1 MSQAVVQAAQ
11 QVAQVQNRFQ
21 NLGGQVAKGM
31 QIVDDKVQKMRAAK
45 EKAVRDRLRE
55 SRRKI
60 KELDNNINTLGYSDD
75 ETTIIKNMSV
85 EKTDRFYE
93 LQGQLSLFENPRSP
107 EAQKL
112 VDEMNGIRNWF
123 TNVDAQ
129 QKQRL
134 KQREQYNADLGEDED
149 SSGISGAGQNKV
161 FSDNAELINT
171 GSFTAIDPVS
181 GEFLWGEQ
189 GGYMGLASGAEYFM
203 QPEGLFKLIE
213 DHEQMAVSKDKPLTT
228 HQVNFAVKRFMK
240 KLESPKEIAA
250 FLGDNPIGDAYG
262 PDLQQRFDQ
271 VYDMEDGEEKDQA
284 LDAIKEELR
293 KGYETYLKEK
303 NSDHIEELKA
313 NEEPDAP
320 SDNRPG
326 VQRSDAYLR
335 RKTKNALQNDGD
347 MYTGKGGIVVEKS
360 GNEYKLYTRGANG
373 VLIALD
379 GNATATS
386 LREVYNALGI

>member
-134 KQREQYNADLGEDED
+134 KQREKYNADLGEDED
-149 SSGISGAGQNKV
+149 SSGISTAGQNEV
-161 FSDNAELINT
+161 FAKNAELINT

-189 GGYMGLASGAEYFM
+189 GSYMGLASGTEYFM
-203 QPEGLFKLIE
+203 QPGELFSLIE
-213 DHEQMAVSKDKPLTT
+213 KHEEMALSKSQPLTT
-228 HQVNFAVKRFMK
+228 GQVNLAVKRFTK
-240 KLESPKEIAA
+240 KLEDAKAMAA

-262 PDLQQRFDQ
+262 EDLQQRFDQ
-271 VYDMEDGEEKDQA
+271 AYDMEDGEEKDQA
-284 LDAIKEELR
+284 LDVIRQEIA

-313 NEEPDAP
+313 NEEPDTP
-320 SDNRPG
+320 GDTRPAK
-326 VQRSDAYLR
+326 QRTASYDR
-335 RKTKNALQNDGD
+335 RRIKNAFKSGGSTKYGDITIKKDG
-347 MYTGKGGIVVEKS
+347 TGFKLYVMKGGLAIPYDVNPTAS
-360 GNEYKLYTRGANG
+360 SLDDLYNK
-373 VLIALD
+373 
-379 GNATATS
+379 
-386 LREVYNALGI
+386 LGI